1 MKTFFLAFLEIWHKR
16 ILIACLLTV
25 TVLVCGCATQVG
37 ESQARI
43 GYDFSK
49 LDKVA
54 VLDVSGEGSQA
65 ARNQIG
71 DFFVLELLKRGYAPV
86 ERQQVDAILK
96 EQGFQNT
103 TGITSTEGAV
113 KAGKILNVPAVV
125 LVSIPD
131 NEEEVSMTAK
141 LVDVE
146 DGTILWQ
153 STGHGKK
160 NTWFATVLGAA
171 AGAGAGAAVGNTM
184 GHDGAVIGGIG
195 GGVVGGMAGQAFT
208 PQQAEEVQKIVKE
221 MCKQM
226 PPRIG
231 TIK

>member
-1 MKTFFLAFLEIWHKR
+1 MR
-16 ILIACLLTV
+16 MLIACLLAV
-25 TVLVCGCATQVG
+25 TVLISGCATQVG
-37 ESQARI
+37 ESQGRI

-54 VLDVSGEGSQA
+54 VLDVTGEGSQA
-65 ARNQIG
+65 ERNQIG
-71 DFFVLELLKRGYAPV
+71 DFFVLEFLKKGYAPV
-86 ERQQVDAILK
+86 ERQQVDALLK

-113 KAGKILNVPAVV
+113 KAGRILNVPAVI
-125 LVSIPD
+125 LVSVPD

-153 STGHGKK
+153 GTGHGKK
-160 NTWFATVLGAA
+160 NTWLATVLGAA
-171 AGAGAGAAVGNTM
+171 AGAGAGAAVGNSM
-184 GHDGAVIGGIG
+184 GSDGAVIGGVA

-208 PQQAEEVQKIVKE
+208 PQQAEEVQKIVKQV
-221 MCKQM
+221 CRQM
-226 PPRIG
+226 PPRG
-231 TIK
+231 VTVK